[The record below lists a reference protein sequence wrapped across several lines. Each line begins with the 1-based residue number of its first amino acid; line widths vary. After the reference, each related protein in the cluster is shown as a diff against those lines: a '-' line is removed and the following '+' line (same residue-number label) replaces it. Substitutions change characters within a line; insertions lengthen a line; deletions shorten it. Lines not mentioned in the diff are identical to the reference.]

1 MTLLRLA
8 PVLSVE
14 VREKHGLQGAPDAQ
28 NAHFAHSENR
38 RLTMR
43 ARRQSKI
50 NAVRQ
55 ISTAQSRW

>member
-1 MTLLRLA
+1 
-8 PVLSVE
+8 VLSVE